1 MADIA
6 ASGVDKYTSKSTTE
20 LNSHANM
27 IVLGNQALVIQDKG
41 KSAEVNAFSSDLQR
55 ISKVPVVDSVVA
67 YGCPFTL
74 ESYLLVMRN
83 AFHIPSMKHNLIP
96 PFIFRVAG
104 FTVSEVPKIHCDE
117 PTVEDHSI
125 YDDVTK
131 IRIPL
136 KLDSIFLYFPT
147 RELTLE
153 QMQRCDE
160 IKHVFLSPD
169 SETWDPY

>member
-1 MADIA
+1 M
-6 ASGVDKYTSKSTTE
+6 
-20 LNSHANM
+20 
-27 IVLGNQALVIQDKG
+27 
-41 KSAEVNAFSSDLQR
+41 NAFLSDVKGM
-55 ISKVPVVDSVVA
+55 SKVPVIDAVVS
-67 YGCPFTL
+67 YDCSFTSK
-74 ESYLLVMRN
+74 SYFLVMQN
-83 AFHIPSMKHNLIP
+83 AFHTPSMKHNLIP

-153 QMQRCDE
+153 
-160 IKHVFLSPD
+160 
-169 SETWDPY
+169 